1 MRVYIKG
8 HRGELIYFFTNF
20 MIYELQF
27 VSFKFCFSTSTVYDD
42 IERIEFLFHKCWYF
56 SGLSIR
62 FFAESETLDRIEAQL
77 CPCLIKNEES
87 TWK

>member
-1 MRVYIKG
+1 M
-8 HRGELIYFFTNF
+8 NF
-20 MIYELQF
+20 SLFLLNF
-27 VSFKFCFSTSTVYDD
+27 VSLGVLYSVYDD

-62 FFAESETLDRIEAQL
+62 FFAESETLDRIEAQF
-77 CPCLIKNEES
+77 CPFLIKNEES

>member
-1 MRVYIKG
+1 M
-8 HRGELIYFFTNF
+8 NF
-20 MIYELQF
+20 SLFLLNF
-27 VSFKFCFSTSTVYDD
+27 VSLGVLYSVYDD
-42 IERIEFLFHKCWYF
+42 IERIEFLFHKYWYF
-56 SGLSIR
+56 SGLSMR